1 MSMEL
6 RRIDRLP
13 PYVFGLVND
22 MKMAARRRGEDV
34 IDLGMGNPDLA
45 TPQPVVDK
53 LVEAAANPKNHRYS
67 ASKGI
72 VKLRGALA
80 AWYARRFVVQVDP
93 DREVVVTI
101 GAKEGLAHLAWVLL
115 RSGDTALVPEPSY
128 PIHAYCAI
136 LSGAEV
142 TSVAMTAEGDFFSS
156 LHDAFHH
163 TLPRPRVVIVSFPHN
178 PTGQC
183 VEYDFFERLVH
194 FAQEHEIVVV
204 HDFAYADIVF
214 DGYRA
219 PSILQVPG
227 AKEVVVESVSLSKS
241 HSMAGWRLG
250 FCAGNEQVV
259 QGLTRLKSYLDYGV
273 FQPIQIAGIIALNDC
288 DETPPAVAEVYRRRR
303 DVLCDG
309 LARAGWPVPR
319 PRGTMFVWAPIPA
332 AFSGLGSLE
341 FAKLLLGEGAVAV
354 APGIGFG
361 PSGDGYVRF
370 ALVENEERIR
380 QAVRGVRRVLENG
393 G

>member
-1 MSMEL
+1 MEL

-13 PYVFGLVND
+13 PYVFGIVND
-22 MKMAARRRGEDV
+22 MKMEARRRGVDV

-45 TPQPVVDK
+45 TPRPVVDK
-53 LVEAAANPKNHRYS
+53 LAEAAANPKNHRYS
-67 ASKGI
+67 ASRGI
-72 VKLRGALA
+72 VKLRGALS
-80 AWYARRFVVQVDP
+80 AWYARRFDVQVDP

-101 GAKEGLAHLAWVLL
+101 GAKEGMAHLAWVLL

-142 TSVAMTAEGDFFSS
+142 TSVAMTSEGDFFLR

-163 TLPRPRVVIVSFPHN
+163 TWPRPRVVIVSFPHN
-178 PTGQC
+178 PTGHC
-183 VEYDFFERLVH
+183 VDYEFFARLVR

-219 PSILQVPG
+219 PSVLQVPG
-227 AKEVVVESVSLSKS
+227 AKEVAVEFVSLSKS

-250 FCAGNEQVV
+250 FCAGNEAVV
-259 QGLTRLKSYLDYGV
+259 QGLTRLKSYLDYGI
-273 FQPIQIAGIIALNDC
+273 FQPIQIAGIIALNEC
-288 DETPPAVAEVYRRRR
+288 DDAPPTVAEVYRRRR
-303 DVLCDG
+303 DVLCEG

-319 PRGTMFVWAPIPA
+319 PRGTMFVWAPIPELFA
-332 AFSGLGSLE
+332 ALGSLE
-341 FAKLLLGEGAVAV
+341 FAKLLLGEGGVAV
-354 APGIGFG
+354 SPGIGFG
-361 PSGDGYVRF
+361 PSGDGFVRF
-370 ALVENEERIR
+370 ALVENDERIR
-380 QAVRGVRRVLENG
+380 QAVRGIRRVLEKG